1 MRRRSRSRSCQRVAS
16 RGLLE
21 WNGHRFYHRGDGW
34 QAGRVSGSY
43 PRAADSRRI
52 GPGCRARHSGCAAT
66 GGNTMGL
73 DLLIRNGTIVDG
85 SGAARYQG
93 DVGIRQGQ
101 IVEIGRIRAGA
112 ERVIDAD
119 GLIVAPG
126 FVDGHTHM
134 DAQVAWDRIGS
145 CSCWH
150 GVTTVIMGNCGFA
163 LAPCRPEEREWFARC
178 LTAVEDIP
186 TESMLAGI
194 DWTWET
200 FPEYLATVDRLPKAI
215 NYGAYI
221 GHSALRMYVMGKRAL
236 SETATDADLA
246 RMAGAVKEAIR
257 AGAMGFSSSR
267 ATTHVTPDNTP
278 VASRIADWAEVD
290 RLVGAM
296 GELGAGIF
304 QVGPDISGGLA
315 QRAFLA
321 RLQRVAVESGRPV
334 MFGTIASRQGDD
346 PNPWTYQLE
355 YLDQCAAAG
364 ARVWGQTT
372 TRSINAIF
380 SLKSY
385 LPFDVLPAWREL
397 RRLPLPEQK
406 RRLADPATRRQLMA
420 EEATMKP
427 RDNVFQGGG
436 AATTDPRR
444 PDYGNLYAMKDVNWN
459 DPTVAQLAAAQGQHP
474 VEVMI
479 DLALENENQVFVQPL
494 VNEHPDQVLG
504 MLKHPRTLATF
515 SDSGAHV
522 CQEMG
527 SSLQTHMLSYWVRA
541 KQAFTLEE
549 AVRKLTFDNASAW
562 DITDRGLLRAGYRA
576 DLVLFDEARVQ
587 PAMPTVEADLPGG
600 ARRLVQKAEGIAAT
614 IVNGEVTLEHGK
626 PTGRLPGALLRGPGA
641 RPA

>member
-1 MRRRSRSRSCQRVAS
+1 
-16 RGLLE
+16 
-21 WNGHRFYHRGDGW
+21 
-34 QAGRVSGSY
+34 
-43 PRAADSRRI
+43 
-52 GPGCRARHSGCAAT
+52 
-66 GGNTMGL
+66 MGL
-73 DLLIRNGTIVDG
+73 DLLIRNGTVVDG
-85 SGAARYQG
+85 SGATRYQG

-236 SETATDADLA
+236 SETATDEDLT

-278 VASRIADWAEVD
+278 VASRIADWTEVD
-290 RLVGAM
+290 RLVGSMA
-296 GELGAGIF
+296 ELGAGIF

-444 PDYGNLYAMKDVNWN
+444 PDYDNLYAMKDVNWN
-459 DPTVAQLAAAQGQHP
+459 DPTVAQLAAARGQHP

-576 DLVLFDEARVQ
+576 DLVLFDEARVK

>member
-1 MRRRSRSRSCQRVAS
+1 
-16 RGLLE
+16 
-21 WNGHRFYHRGDGW
+21 
-34 QAGRVSGSY
+34 
-43 PRAADSRRI
+43 
-52 GPGCRARHSGCAAT
+52 
-66 GGNTMGL
+66 MGL

-85 SGAARYQG
+85 SGAARYRG
-93 DVGIRQGQ
+93 DVGIKDGR
-101 IVEIGRIRAGA
+101 IVEIGRIRSVAA
-112 ERVIDAD
+112 RTIDAD

-126 FVDGHTHM
+126 FIDGHTHM

-163 LAPCRPEEREWFARC
+163 LAPCKAEEREWFARC

-186 TESMLAGI
+186 TEAMLAGI

-221 GHSALRMYVMGKRAL
+221 GHSALRMYVMGQRAL
-236 SETATDADLA
+236 SEKATADDLA
-246 RMAGAVKEAIR
+246 RMAAAVKEAIR

-278 VASRIADWAEVD
+278 VASRIADWSEVD

-296 GELGAGIF
+296 AELNAGIF
-304 QVGPDISGGLA
+304 QVGPDTSGGEA
-315 QRAFLA
+315 QRRFLD
-321 RLQRVAVESGRPV
+321 RLKQVGVETGRPV
-334 MFGTIASRQGDD
+334 MFGTISSRQGDK

-355 YLDQCAAAG
+355 YLDDCAAAG
-364 ARVWGQTT
+364 ARMWGQTT

-385 LPFDVLPAWREL
+385 LPFDVLPVWRAL
-397 RRLPLPEQK
+397 RHLPLHEQK
-406 RRLADPATRRQLMA
+406 QRLADPATRRQLVAA
-420 EEATMKP
+420 EADMKP
-427 RDNVFQGGG
+427 RGNVFQGGG
-436 AATTDPRR
+436 AATTDPRK
-444 PDYGNLYAMKDVNWN
+444 PDYDNLYAMKSVDWD
-459 DPTVAQLAAAQGQHP
+459 DPTVAQLSAQRGKHP

-479 DLALENENQVFVQPL
+479 DLVLENDNQVFVQPL
-494 VNEHPDQVLG
+494 VNEQPDHVLG

-527 SSLQTHMLSYWVRA
+527 SSLQTHLLSYWVRA
-541 KQAFTLEE
+541 KRAFTLEE

-562 DITDRGLLRAGYRA
+562 ELNDRGLLRTGYKA
-576 DLVLFDEARVQ
+576 DLVLFDEVRVR
-587 PAMPTVEADLPGG
+587 PAMPTVETDLPGG
-600 ARRLVQKAEGIAAT
+600 ARRLVQKAEGIAAVV
-614 IVNGEVTLEHGK
+614 VNGQVTLENGDA
-626 PTGRLPGALLRGPGA
+626 TGRMPGTLLRGRGA
-641 RPA
+641 RVA

>member
-1 MRRRSRSRSCQRVAS
+1 
-16 RGLLE
+16 
-21 WNGHRFYHRGDGW
+21 
-34 QAGRVSGSY
+34 
-43 PRAADSRRI
+43 
-52 GPGCRARHSGCAAT
+52 
-66 GGNTMGL
+66 MGL

-85 SGAARYQG
+85 SGAARYRG
-93 DVGIRQGQ
+93 DVGVQGGRL
-101 IVEIGRIRAGA
+101 VEVGRVGSVVA
-112 ERVIDAD
+112 ERTIDAD

-134 DAQVAWDRIGS
+134 DAQVAWDPIGS

-186 TESMLAGI
+186 TEAMLTGI

-236 SETATDADLA
+236 GETATEDDLV
-246 RMAGAVKEAIR
+246 RMTAAVKEAIH

-267 ATTHVTPDNTP
+267 STTHVTPDNTP
-278 VASRIADWAEVD
+278 VASRIAEWSEVD

-296 GELGAGIF
+296 GEVGAGIF

-315 QRAFLA
+315 QREFLA
-321 RLQRVAVESGRPV
+321 RLKRVALESGRPV
-334 MFGTIASRQGDD
+334 MFGTISSRQGEN

-355 YLDQCAAAG
+355 YLDECAAAG

-385 LPFDVLPAWREL
+385 LPFDVLPAWRDL
-397 RRLPLPEQK
+397 RLLPLAEQK
-406 RRLADPATRRQLMA
+406 RRLADPATRRQLVA
-420 EEATMKP
+420 EEAAMKP

-444 PDYGNLYAMKDVNWN
+444 PDYDNLYAMKDVEWN
-459 DPTVAQLAAAQGQHP
+459 DPTVAQLAAARGQHP
-474 VEVMI
+474 VDVMI
-479 DLALENENQVFVQPL
+479 DLALANDNQVFVQPL
-494 VNEHPDQVLG
+494 VNEHPDHVLG
-504 MLKHPRTLATF
+504 MLKHPHTLATF

-541 KQAFTLEE
+541 KGAFTLEQ
-549 AVRKLTFDNASAW
+549 AVRKLSFDNASAW
-562 DITDRGLLRAGYRA
+562 GLGDRGLLKAGYRA
-576 DLVLFDEARVQ
+576 DLVLFDEARIR

-614 IVNGEVTLEHGK
+614 IVNGEVTLEHGQ
-626 PTGRLPGALLRGPGA
+626 PTGRLPGALLRGPAAA
-641 RPA
+641 R

>member
-1 MRRRSRSRSCQRVAS
+1 MS
-16 RGLLE
+16 
-21 WNGHRFYHRGDGW
+21 
-34 QAGRVSGSY
+34 
-43 PRAADSRRI
+43 
-52 GPGCRARHSGCAAT
+52 
-66 GGNTMGL
+66 L

-85 SGAARYQG
+85 SGAAGYPG
-93 DVGIRQGQ
+93 DVAVQAGR
-101 IVEIGRIRAGA
+101 IVEIGRVRSAA

-119 GLIVAPG
+119 GLVVAPG

-134 DAQVAWDRIGS
+134 DAQVAWDPIGS

-186 TESMLAGI
+186 TEAMLAGI

-236 SETATDADLA
+236 SEPATEDDLA
-246 RMAGAVKEAIR
+246 RMTAAVKDAIR

-267 ATTHVTPDNTP
+267 STTHVTPDDTP
-278 VASRIADWAEVD
+278 VASRIAEWSEVD

-304 QVGPDISGGLA
+304 QVGPDISGGPA

-321 RLQRVAVESGRPV
+321 RLMRVALESGRPV
-334 MFGTIASRQGDD
+334 MFGTISSRQGVD

-355 YLDQCAAAG
+355 YLDECAAAG

-397 RRLPLPEQK
+397 RRLPLAEQK
-406 RRLADPATRRQLMA
+406 QRLADPATRRALVA
-420 EEATMKP
+420 DEARMKP

-444 PDYGNLYAMKDVNWN
+444 PDYDNLYAMKDVDWD
-459 DPTVAQLAAAQGQHP
+459 DPTVAQLAAARGQHP

-479 DLALENENQVFVQPL
+479 DLALANDNQVFVQPL
-494 VNEHPDQVLG
+494 VNEHPDHVLG
-504 MLKHPRTLATF
+504 MLRHPRTLATF

-541 KQAFTLEE
+541 RQAFTLEQ
-549 AVRKLTFDNASAW
+549 AVRKLSFDNAAAW
-562 DITDRGLLRAGYRA
+562 GLADRGLLRAGYRA
-576 DLVLFDEARVQ
+576 DLVLFDPAQVR

-614 IVNGEVTLEHGK
+614 IVNGEVTLENGK
-626 PTGRLPGALLRGPGA
+626 PTGRLPGLLLRGPGA
-641 RPA
+641 PR

>member
-1 MRRRSRSRSCQRVAS
+1 
-16 RGLLE
+16 
-21 WNGHRFYHRGDGW
+21 
-34 QAGRVSGSY
+34 
-43 PRAADSRRI
+43 
-52 GPGCRARHSGCAAT
+52 
-66 GGNTMGL
+66 MGL

-85 SGAARYQG
+85 SGAARYAG
-93 DVGIRQGQ
+93 DVGVQDGR
-101 IVEIGRIRAGA
+101 IVEIGRVRSAA

-134 DAQVAWDRIGS
+134 DAQVAWDPIGS

-186 TESMLAGI
+186 TEAMLSGI

-236 SETATDADLA
+236 SETATEDDLA
-246 RMAGAVKEAIR
+246 RMTAAVKEAIR
-257 AGAMGFSSSR
+257 AGAVGFSSSR
-267 ATTHVTPDNTP
+267 STTHVTPDNTP
-278 VASRIADWAEVD
+278 VASRIAEWSEVD

-315 QRAFLA
+315 QREFLA
-321 RLQRVAVESGRPV
+321 RLKRVALESGRPV
-334 MFGTIASRQGDD
+334 MFGTISSRQGEN
-346 PNPWTYQLE
+346 PNPWTYQLD
-355 YLDQCAAAG
+355 YLDECAAAG

-385 LPFDVLPAWREL
+385 LPFDVLPAWRDL
-397 RRLPLPEQK
+397 RLLPLAEQK
-406 RRLADPATRRQLMA
+406 RRLADPATRRQLVA
-420 EEATMKP
+420 EEAAMKP

-444 PDYGNLYAMKDVNWN
+444 PDYDNLYAMKDVEWN
-459 DPTVAQLAAAQGQHP
+459 DPTVAQLAAARGQHP
-474 VEVMI
+474 VDVMI
-479 DLALENENQVFVQPL
+479 DLALANDNQVFVQPL
-494 VNEHPDQVLG
+494 VNEHPDHVLG
-504 MLKHPRTLATF
+504 MLKHPHTLATF

-541 KQAFTLEE
+541 KGAFTLEQ
-549 AVRKLTFDNASAW
+549 AVRKLSFDNASAW
-562 DITDRGLLRAGYRA
+562 GLGDRGLLKAGYRA
-576 DLVLFDEARVQ
+576 DLVLFDEARIR

-614 IVNGEVTLEHGK
+614 IVNGEVTLEHGQ
-626 PTGRLPGALLRGPGA
+626 PTGRLPGALLRGPAAA
-641 RPA
+641 R

>member
-1 MRRRSRSRSCQRVAS
+1 MS
-16 RGLLE
+16 
-21 WNGHRFYHRGDGW
+21 
-34 QAGRVSGSY
+34 
-43 PRAADSRRI
+43 
-52 GPGCRARHSGCAAT
+52 
-66 GGNTMGL
+66 L

-85 SGAARYQG
+85 SGAARYEG
-93 DVGIRQGQ
+93 DVAVLDGRV
-101 IVEIGRIRAGA
+101 VEIGRIRSGA

-134 DAQVAWDRIGS
+134 DAQVAWDPIGS

-186 TESMLAGI
+186 TEAMLSGI

-236 SETATDADLA
+236 SEPATEEDLA
-246 RMAGAVKEAIR
+246 RMTAAVKEAIR

-278 VASRIADWAEVD
+278 VASRIAEWSEVD

-304 QVGPDISGGLA
+304 QVGPDISSGPA

-321 RLQRVAVESGRPV
+321 RLKRVALESGRPV
-334 MFGTIASRQGDD
+334 MFGTISSRQGVD
-346 PNPWTYQLE
+346 PNPWIYQLE
-355 YLDQCAAAG
+355 YLDECTAAG
-364 ARVWGQTT
+364 AHVWGQTT

-397 RRLPLPEQK
+397 RRLPLAEQK
-406 RRLADPATRRQLMA
+406 ARLADPATRRALVA
-420 EEATMKP
+420 EEARMKP
-427 RDNVFQGGG
+427 RDKVLQGGG
-436 AATTDPRR
+436 AATTDPRK
-444 PDYGNLYAMKDVNWN
+444 PDYDNLYAMKDVEWN
-459 DPTVAQLAAAQGQHP
+459 DPTVAELAAARGQHP

-479 DLALENENQVFVQPL
+479 DLALANDNQVFVQPL
-494 VNEHPDQVLG
+494 VNEHPDHVLG
-504 MLKHPRTLATF
+504 MLRHPRTLATF

-541 KQAFTLEE
+541 KQAFTLEQ
-549 AVRKLTFDNASAW
+549 AVRKLAFDNAAAW
-562 DITDRGLLRAGYRA
+562 ALADRGLLKAGYRA
-576 DLVLFDEARVQ
+576 DLVLFDAARVK

-600 ARRLVQKAEGIAAT
+600 ARRLVQKAEGISAT
-614 IVNGEVTLEHGK
+614 IVNGEVTLENGK
-626 PTGRLPGALLRGPGA
+626 PTGRLPGALLHGPGA
-641 RPA
+641 AR